1 MKHEDFFGQAKWLEA
16 EDVVRMPIFRKTFE
30 TGKVKKATINII
42 GLGTFVGFLN
52 GKRISQDLFAPLNS
66 DYHKRK
72 MLVNGYPFD
81 EELNYRMYVCQYD
94 VTELLREGKNVLG
107 VKLGPAWYAN
117 YEWDAY
123 GRMKLCFRLTIEDE
137 NGVHEVLSDETVKCR
152 KSHVVDCDMNRG
164 EKQRHYAYPDGWM
177 DPDYDDSYW
186 NDVVVVKT
194 PDTNFYLQ
202 DCPADREIRS
212 IEPKLIYEN
221 GNIRRYDC
229 GENISG
235 YVVLKGIQGVY
246 GDVTV
251 VMSEELLP
259 DGTLDMYRSFEQAVS
274 YSVNLTYKP
283 EYKPYFTWQAFR
295 YFEVQG
301 RALDVDRVV
310 VVHADVEVTS
320 TFESSEP
327 VLNWL
332 NDAYIRT
339 QLCNM
344 HMGIPSDCPHV
355 ERRGYTGDGQLT
367 CETAMLMLDGKKFY
381 KKWIADISDCQDRKT
396 GHVQYTAPFISSGGG
411 PGGWGCAIVVVPYAY
426 YKIYGDA
433 EPMTEMFDQMLHYL
447 DYLYDHSENDLVTSD
462 RPNAWCLGDWCVA
475 EKPIAI
481 PEAYVNTY
489 FFVKSIDN
497 ILEIADII
505 GRTDC
510 RERLL
515 KLRESRCEAIMRTY
529 FDAETGNFAGNYQ
542 ASNAFALD
550 IGLGDERTMTNMVNY
565 YESYGMY
572 DCGIFGTEILTRI
585 LFERGH
591 SELAYRL
598 LTSKGKYSFHNWME
612 QGATTIWEYWHGLR
626 SHSHPMFGA
635 VCRYLYQHILG
646 IQQET
651 AGFEK
656 IQIRPA
662 CIPALDN
669 AKGSVMTP
677 VGRVSVERRNNGDK
691 ICFVVEL
698 PEGTTADFMYG
709 KTEKKLS
716 AGRNEISLSL

>member
-1 MKHEDFFGQAKWLEA
+1 MKHEDFFGNAKWLEA
-16 EDVVRMPIFRKTFE
+16 EDVVRIPLFRKTFE
-30 TGKVKKATINII
+30 AGKVKKATINII
-42 GLGTFVGFLN
+42 GLGVFVGFIN
-52 GKRISQDLFAPLNS
+52 GKRISEDLFAPLNS
-66 DYHKRK
+66 DYHYRR
-72 MLVNGYPFD
+72 MVVNGYPF
-81 EELNYRMYVCQYD
+81 EEKLNHRMYVCQYD
-94 VTELLREGKNVLG
+94 VTDLICEGKNVLA
-107 VKLGPAWYAN
+107 VKLGPGWYAN

-137 NGVHEVLSDETVKCR
+137 DGIHEVLSDETVKSR

-164 EKQRHYAYPDGWM
+164 EKQRHYAYPDGWLYA
-177 DPDYDDSYW
+177 DFDDSYW

-194 PDTNFYLQ
+194 PETEFYLQ

-212 IEPKLIYEN
+212 IQPKLIYEN

-259 DGTLDMYRSFEQAVS
+259 DGTLDMYRSFEQTVA

-310 VVHADVEVTS
+310 VVHADVPVTS
-320 TFESSEP
+320 TFSSSEP
-327 VLNWL
+327 ILNWL

-367 CETAMLMLDGKKFY
+367 CETAMLMLDAKKFY
-381 KKWIADISDCQDRKT
+381 KKWIADISDCQDRVS
-396 GHVQYTAPFISSGGG
+396 GHVQYTAPFINSGGG
-411 PGGWGCAIVVVPYAY
+411 PGGWGCAIIVVPYAY

-462 RPNAWCLGDWCVA
+462 RPKAWCLGDWCTA

-481 PEAYVNTY
+481 PEPYVNTY
-489 FFVKSIDN
+489 FFVKSIDC
-497 ILEIADII
+497 ILEIARII

-510 RERLL
+510 QERLL
-515 KLRESRCEAIMRTY
+515 HLRKSRCDAIVRNF
-529 FDAETGNFAGNYQ
+529 FDPATGNFAGNYQ

-550 IGLGDERTMTNMVNY
+550 IGLGDERTMSNMVAY
-565 YESYGMY
+565 YEDYGMF
-572 DCGIFGTEILTRI
+572 DCGIFGTEILIRI
-585 LFERGH
+585 LFERGE
-591 SELAYRL
+591 SQLAFKL

-612 QGATTIWEYWHGLR
+612 QGATTVWEYWNGHR

-635 VCRYLYQHILG
+635 VTRYLYQHILG
-646 IQQET
+646 IQQEKG
-651 AGFEK
+651 GFE
-656 IQIRPA
+656 QIRIKPA
-662 CIPALDN
+662 YIPGLER

-677 VGRVSVERRNNGDK
+677 VGHICVERCNNGGN
-691 ICFVVEL
+691 INFAVEL
-698 PEGTTADFMYG
+698 PEGAAADFVYG
-709 KTEKKLS
+709 DAAIKLH
-716 AGRNEISLSL
+716 AGRNEILLPL